1 MWHVSRDQIAQPMK
15 IHESTDRQ
23 VLLLDPHP
31 SSAYPLSAALEC
43 HGYRVMLAAN
53 AWSAVALACHAQP
66 AVAVLDLTEGNSDGW
81 QAMER
86 LLAIFPGLP
95 CIVRVSDSASAGHAL
110 SLGAAQCL
118 LLPFHPRHLLA
129 MVDAILAQ
137 EADTLCKRRAAFPPP
152 HFAPPTLHTHA
163 A

>member
-1 MWHVSRDQIAQPMK
+1 MN
-15 IHESTDRQ
+15 IHDTSDRQ
-23 VLLLDPHP
+23 VLLLDAHP
-31 SSAYPLSAALEC
+31 STAYPLSAALEA

-66 AVAVLDLTEGNSDGW
+66 DVAVLDLTQPESDGW

-86 LLAIFPGLP
+86 LLAIFPALP
-95 CIVRVSDSASAGHAL
+95 CIVRVADSTCAGHAL
-110 SLGAAQCL
+110 SAGAAQCL

-137 EADTLCKRRAAFPPP
+137 EAAILGKRRAAFPPR
-152 HFAPPTLHTHA
+152 HFTPPALHTNA

>member
-1 MWHVSRDQIAQPMK
+1 MK
-15 IHESTDRQ
+15 NHDSADRH

-31 SSAYPLSAALEC
+31 STAYPLSAALEW

-53 AWSAVALACHAQP
+53 AWSAVALACHQQP
-66 AVAVLDLTEGNSDGW
+66 DVAVLDLTDPRSEGW

-86 LLAIFPGLP
+86 LLSIFPALP
-95 CIVRVSDSASAGHAL
+95 CIVRVTDSAGAGHAL
-110 SLGAAQCL
+110 ALGAAQCL

-129 MVDAILAQ
+129 MVDAVLAQ
-137 EADTLCKRRAAFPPP
+137 EAAILVKHRAAFPPP
-152 HFAPPTLHTHA
+152 HFTVPALHTNA